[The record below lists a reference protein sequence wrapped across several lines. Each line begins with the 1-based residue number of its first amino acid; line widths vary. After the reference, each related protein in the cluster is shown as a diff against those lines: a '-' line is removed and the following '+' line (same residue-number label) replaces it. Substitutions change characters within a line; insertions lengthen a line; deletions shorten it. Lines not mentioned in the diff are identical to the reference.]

1 MKELKSG
8 IDYAYDVVN
17 DNDKIIGKASYKELY
32 SKNLLHRIVHIFL
45 FNRRGELFPSYWG
58 ASASG
63 MVPIGKNYLSAAKM
77 ELKEELGTKT
87 KLTFLFKV
95 RVRKP
100 QNRFIA
106 VFKAYYNG
114 KFKLDPDEVAG
125 GRFFRI
131 GEIKRI
137 MKNKNAKIT
146 PGFKAT
152 FREYL
157 KRFNKS

>member
-45 FNRRGELFPSYWG
+45 FNRRGELFLAKRSKKVYLFPSYWG

-87 KLTFLFKV
+87 KLTFLF
-95 RVRKP
+95 
-100 QNRFIA
+100 
-106 VFKAYYNG
+106 
-114 KFKLDPDEVAG
+114 
-125 GRFFRI
+125 
-131 GEIKRI
+131 
-137 MKNKNAKIT
+137 
-146 PGFKAT
+146 
-152 FREYL
+152 
-157 KRFNKS
+157 